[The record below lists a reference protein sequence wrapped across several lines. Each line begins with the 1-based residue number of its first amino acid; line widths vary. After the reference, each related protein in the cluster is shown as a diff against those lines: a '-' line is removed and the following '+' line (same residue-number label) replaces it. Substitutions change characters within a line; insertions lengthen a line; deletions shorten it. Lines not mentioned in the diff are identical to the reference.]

1 MERTG
6 ILERLDELVDRSAG
20 GRGGLATVTGATAMG
35 KTALLHALAERAGA
49 AGRTVLSA
57 AGSPHEA
64 GVPHGVLFQLLHTV
78 DAPVPGVAP
87 SSPAT
92 AEDELAVARR
102 THRIVAGLA
111 AERPVLIAVDDVQHV
126 DPASLLCLLHL
137 AQRLPRLRLALV
149 LTRGVAV
156 DEQAPRVLHDLLSR
170 PNAQRFHLEPLSRA
184 GVRDLVA
191 ERVSG
196 VPADRY
202 VAEVHRLSGGNPLLA
217 RTLVEEEQP
226 PAGAAASAE
235 FELPTGH
242 VFHQTILACLHR
254 LGPGALRVARGA
266 ALLDGAARPAL
277 IARLSGLDPVP
288 AGRFLRLLT
297 GVGVLDGTRFR
308 SPGVRQ
314 AVLAETPHEEMTV
327 LRHRA
332 ARLLHDDGAAT
343 PAIAEHLLQAGPLL
357 EEWVPGALRDAAG
370 RALAEG
376 DVARGIRCLDL
387 AEECCS
393 LDEQRASVRA
403 QKTAVRWQSR
413 PAESARHFLSLKRSV
428 TAGLLTGP
436 EALLVAEGL
445 LFHLDFD
452 DAMEVVARIE
462 TGSGEAGESGAADA
476 ELAETL
482 DNTRQLLASDFPG
495 VNERAGR
502 SQRSVPPLVT
512 AASSARARNA
522 LNLVLERGADEY
534 AIAVAVRAL
543 QDSRTRPT
551 WTPRGF
557 PSALLA
563 LCYAERIEDAA
574 EWSER
579 FRADMERR
587 DAPAWRAVLDCI
599 GALIALRR
607 GRLADAVR
615 QAEAAHARLAGP
627 RWNLG
632 AAAALAVLVEAHT
645 AIGDHRAAARRLAVE
660 PPPELFLTR
669 TGLHYLYARGRH
681 HLATGDATMALSDFL
696 ECGALM
702 RRWNLDTPAVAPW
715 RLGGAEAWLAL
726 GDRHQAAR
734 LVEEQLAEPDTGLV
748 RSRGMALHSLA
759 SVRPAAER
767 PALLQEALRLLE
779 AAGARY
785 EAASVLAD
793 LSRAYQ
799 RLGEKGRA
807 RTTARRAWRIAKSC
821 HAEEMCQALLPSSSP
836 RSVGAGRTAAGTR
849 SSGGPRGSAPARAE
863 QSAFAKLSDSE
874 RRVAVLAAQGYTN
887 REIADRLFITVSTV
901 EQHLTR
907 VYRKMG
913 IRNREQ
919 LLEGAHADSSE
930 AV

>member
-1 MERTG
+1 MVERTG
-6 ILERLDELVDRSAG
+6 ILERLDELMDRSAA
-20 GRGGLATVTGATAMG
+20 GRGALATVTGATAMG
-35 KTALLHALAERAGA
+35 KTALLHALAERATA
-49 AGRTVLSA
+49 AGRTVLGA

-64 GVPHGVLFQLLHTV
+64 GVPHGVLSQLLH
-78 DAPVPGVAP
+78 
-87 SSPAT
+87 PAHVHDLGDPADPAGPAGPT
-92 AEDELAVARR
+92 GPAEDEAAVAARA
-102 THRIVAGLA
+102 HRIIAGLA
-111 AERPVLIAVDDVQHV
+111 AERPVLITVDDVQHA
-126 DPASLLCLLHL
+126 DPASLLGLLHL
-137 AQRLPRLRLALV
+137 AQRLPRLPVTLVVALGE
-149 LTRGVAV
+149 TV
-156 DEQAPRVLHDLLSR
+156 DEEPPRVLHDLLSR

-191 ERVSG
+191 ARVSG

-217 RTLVEEEQP
+217 RTLVDE
-226 PAGAAASAE
+226 GM
-235 FELPTGH
+235 PTGH

-254 LGPGALRVARGA
+254 LGPSALRVARSA
-266 ALLDGAARPAL
+266 ALLDAPARPAL
-277 IARLSGLDPVP
+277 VGRLSGLDPVL

-297 GVGVLDGTRFR
+297 GVGVLDGGLFR

-314 AVLAETPHEEMTV
+314 AVLAETPHEEATL

-332 ARLLHDDGAAT
+332 ARLLHDDGAGT
-343 PAIAEHLLQAGPLL
+343 PAVAEHLLQAGPLR
-357 EEWVPGALRDAAG
+357 EDWVPRTLRDAAG

-376 DVARGIRCLDL
+376 DVARGLRCLEL
-387 AEECCS
+387 AEESCS
-393 LDEQRASVRA
+393 RDAQRASVRA
-403 QKTAVRWQSR
+403 QRTAVRWQSR
-413 PAESARHFLSLKRSV
+413 PAESARHFLALKQPVAS
-428 TAGLLTGP
+428 GLLSGP
-436 EALLVAEGL
+436 EALPVAEGL
-445 LFHLDFD
+445 LFHLHFD
-452 DAMEVVARIE
+452 DAMEVVDRVE
-462 TGSGEAGESGAADA
+462 GRAGEPGAADG

-502 SQRSVPPLVT
+502 SQPSAPPLVT

-534 AIAVAVRAL
+534 AVAVAVRAL
-543 QDSRTRPT
+543 QDSLTRPS

-574 EWSER
+574 EWYER
-579 FRADMERR
+579 FQADMERR
-587 DAPAWRAVLDCI
+587 DAPAWRAILDCI

-615 QAEAAHARLAGP
+615 LAEAAHARLSGP

-632 AAAALAVLVEAHT
+632 AAAAVAVLAEAHT
-645 AIGDHRAAARRLAVE
+645 AIGDHQAAARRLAEE

-681 HLATGDATMALSDFL
+681 HLATGDTAMALSDFL

-702 RRWNLDTPAVAPW
+702 RRWNLDTPAIAPW
-715 RLGGAEAWLAL
+715 RLGAAEAWLRL
-726 GDRHQAAR
+726 GDRDRAAR

-748 RSRGMALHSLA
+748 RSRGMALHALA

-767 PALLQEALRLLE
+767 PALLQEALRLVE

-785 EAASVLAD
+785 EAAAVLAD
-793 LSRAYQ
+793 MSRTYQ

-807 RTTARRAWRIAKSC
+807 RTTSRRAWRIAKSC
-821 HAEEMCQALLPSSSP
+821 HAEAMCQALLPSASP
-836 RSVGAGRTAAGTR
+836 RSVGAGRTGPGR
-849 SSGGPRGSAPARAE
+849 SQGGPRGAAARAE
-863 QSAFAKLSDSE
+863 QSTFAKLSDSE